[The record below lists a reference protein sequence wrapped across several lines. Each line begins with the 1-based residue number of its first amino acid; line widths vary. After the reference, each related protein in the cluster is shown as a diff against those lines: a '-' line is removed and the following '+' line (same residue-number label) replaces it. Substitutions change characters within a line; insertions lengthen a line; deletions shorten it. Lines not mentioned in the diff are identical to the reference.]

1 MAAHN
6 GSPESRPLRRSVK
19 PAFNEAIST
28 PPKQR
33 IVIVSN
39 RLPIVLSRPDGSG
52 WEAKPAAGGLVA
64 AVRPILRERGG
75 LWVGWPGAAD
85 VDDAELAGVCEHL
98 ATNDNLRMRAV
109 ALSSEEIDGFYQ
121 GFSNGVI
128 WPLFHDMPR
137 ICSFN
142 PDHWRTYRR
151 VNRKFAEVL
160 AREVAPNDFIWVHD
174 YHLMLLGRELGRLRV
189 SSQRG
194 FFLHI
199 PFPPLDLFLKLP
211 WRQQI
216 INGLLGFDL
225 IAFQTDRD
233 RRNFLQCA
241 EALAE
246 RFAIESNSK
255 QATVRG
261 RFLERTATGDKV
273 WRNIQIATL
282 PISIDYTKIAKDA
295 ASDLV
300 QHRAVQ
306 LRVELQGR
314 RMILGVDRLDYTK
327 GILHRLHAL
336 QLTLE
341 RHPELCG
348 KITLVQHL
356 VPSRENIG
364 DYAQLRRDVEQLVS
378 EINGRFTEPG
388 WVPIHYMYHSLSWE
402 DLLAYYRI
410 ANIALIT
417 PLKDGMNLVAKEYC
431 AAQIDEDGV
440 LILSEFAG
448 AAAELQ
454 NGALLVNPHDIG
466 CTAESIY
473 QAFMMPRDER
483 LERMRRLRRTIR
495 NQDVFQWA
503 EAFLTA
509 ATAQESPASQGLQA
523 ELPRATITATMGW
536 RATAEH

>member
-6 GSPESRPLRRSVK
+6 VAPESRPLKRSTK
-19 PAFNEAIST
+19 PVFNKVIST
-28 PPKQR
+28 PPQQR

-39 RLPIVLSRPDGSG
+39 RLPIVLNRPNGGG

-64 AVRPILRERGG
+64 ALHPILRARSG

-85 VDDAELAGVCEHL
+85 VDDAELADVCENL
-98 ATNDNLRMRAV
+98 AASDNLRMRAI
-109 ALSSEEIDGFYQ
+109 ALSSEEIDGFYE

-128 WPLFHDMPR
+128 WPLFHDMPA

-142 PDHWRTYRR
+142 PNHWRAYRR

-160 AREVAPNDFIWVHD
+160 AREVVPDDFIWVHD
-174 YHLMLLGRELGRLRV
+174 YHLMLLGRELSRLQVPSR
-189 SSQRG
+189 RG

-199 PFPPLDLFLKLP
+199 PFPSLDLFLKLP

-241 EALAE
+241 EALVE
-246 RFAIESNSK
+246 RFAVEPSGK
-255 QATVRG
+255 QTVLRS
-261 RFLERTATGDKV
+261 RFLERTAAGDKA
-273 WRNIQIATL
+273 WRNVQIATL
-282 PISIDYTKIAKDA
+282 PISIDYSKMAKDA
-295 ASDLV
+295 ASDPV
-300 QHRAVQ
+300 RHRAVQ

-327 GILHRLHAL
+327 GILHRLRAF
-336 QLTLE
+336 QLALE
-341 RHPELCG
+341 RHTELCG
-348 KITLVQHL
+348 KITLIQHV

-388 WVPIHYMYHSLSWE
+388 WVPIHYMYHSLSRE

-410 ANIALIT
+410 ASIALIT

-431 AAQIDEDGV
+431 AAQVDEDGV

-454 NGALLVNPHDIG
+454 SGALLVNPHDIG

-473 QAFMMPRDER
+473 QAFVMPRDER
-483 LERMRRLRRTIR
+483 HERMRRLRRTIR
-495 NQDVFQWA
+495 NHDVFQWA
-503 EAFLTA
+503 EAFLMA
-509 ATAQESPASQGLQA
+509 ADAQKSPPSASVQA
-523 ELPRATITATMGW
+523 EPHRAIAAVMGQ
-536 RATAEH
+536 RTTAEH